1 LLLPHETRR
10 GRLLLA
16 ASVVHGGLSFAW
28 ALALSAAL
36 PRRATLRWAAL
47 AGLGIAAL
55 DLGVIGRRF
64 VRIRSLPQL
73 PQVADHVVF
82 AVAVGAVIRTRR
94 ENLSDADEGQAPRC
108 AAGCRRYR

>member
-1 LLLPHETRR
+1 LQASLAAGTLLLPHETRR

-16 ASVVHGGLSFAW
+16 ASVVHGGLSFGW

-36 PRRATLRWAAL
+36 PRRATLRSAAL
-47 AGLGIAAL
+47 GGVAIAAL

-64 VRIRSLPQL
+64 APIRSLPQL

-82 AVAVGAVIRTRR
+82 AITVGAVVRIRR
-94 ENLSDADEGQAPRC
+94 EDRPTPSPEVTP
-108 AAGCRRYR
+108 